1 MSTTPDQDRAVSSE
15 LERLRAERD
24 ALESQVD
31 ALARRR
37 RRTGALRRA
46 AVIVLV
52 VLACLSLTAAT
63 VAVWANRTLLTTDGW
78 VETVGPLGAEP
89 AVTAALQPRITE
101 AVFTAIPAQ
110 ELIAD
115 ALPEDRAFL
124 AAPLSSAVD
133 SFVDD
138 QVGAFLAS
146 DTFAQ
151 LWIDANEVAHERALA
166 VLRGESDVAQ
176 VEGETVTLNLLPVV
190 NRVLGQL
197 SDAASGLV
205 GQDVNLP
212 TISSGELPEQAV
224 ARINDALGIELPPD
238 IGQIEVYNADELVVA
253 QQALRVFDGT
263 LVLLVIATPLLLGA
277 AIWLSRNR
285 RRTIL
290 QIAVGSVLLL
300 VLVRRVVLRFAET
313 IVAMPPR
320 PEGQAAAEVVTDQLR
335 AGLFELTAIII
346 LIALAIVLIA
356 LLTGPYRWAVAL
368 RHGAESVGRSVWSA
382 GGRLT
387 TTADGQG
394 VVRWSTG
401 HRQALQLG
409 GALVIIAV
417 LLLVNVSWG
426 WFLTLVALLAVWEV
440 VLWRLGGGTTDTEPP
455 PTPTPT
461 PTTMVHDG

>member
-1 MSTTPDQDRAVSSE
+1 MMSAIPEQGKTTSEE

-24 ALESQVD
+24 ALQTQLD
-31 ALARRR
+31 TLGQRR

-63 VAVWANRTLLTTDGW
+63 VAVWADRTLLNTDGW
-78 VETVGPLGAEP
+78 VETVGPLGADP
-89 AVTAALQPRITE
+89 TVTAALQPRITE

-124 AAPLSSAVD
+124 AAPLSSAVE

-166 VLRGESDVAQ
+166 VLRGDSDVVQ
-176 VEGETVTLNLLPVV
+176 VEGDTVTLNLLPVV

-205 GQDVNLP
+205 GQDVTLP

-224 ARINDALGIELPPD
+224 ARINAALGIELPPD
-238 IGQIEVYNADELVVA
+238 IGQIEVYNADELVAA
-253 QQALRVFDGT
+253 QQALRVFDQA

-290 QIAVGSVLLL
+290 QLAVGSVLLL
-300 VLVRRVVLRFAET
+300 VLVRRVVLRFEET

-346 LIALAIVLIA
+346 VIALAIVLIA

-368 RHGAESVGRSVWSA
+368 RHGVASVGRSVWSA

-387 TTADGQG
+387 TTSEGQG
-394 VVRWSTG
+394 VVRWSTE
-401 HRQALQLG
+401 HRQALQIG
-409 GALVIIAV
+409 GALVVIAI
-417 LLLVNVSWG
+417 LLLFNVAWG
-426 WFLTLVALLAVWEV
+426 WFLTLIALLAAWEV
-440 VLWRLGGGTTDTEPP
+440 ALWRLGGGTADTEPP
-455 PTPTPT
+455 TTPIPQS
-461 PTTMVHDG
+461 